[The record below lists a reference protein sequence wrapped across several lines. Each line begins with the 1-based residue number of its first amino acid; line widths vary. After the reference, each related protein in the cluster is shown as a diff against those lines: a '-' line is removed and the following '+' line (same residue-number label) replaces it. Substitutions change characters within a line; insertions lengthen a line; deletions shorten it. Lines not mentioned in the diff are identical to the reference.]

1 MKLLLISIQR
11 ILLAC
16 NLLEK
21 LQQFIMV
28 SL

>member
-11 ILLAC
+11 ILLVC
-16 NLLEK
+16 SLLGK
-21 LQQFIMV
+21 LQQYTMV

>member
-11 ILLAC
+11 ILLVC

-21 LQQFIMV
+21 LQRFTMV

>member
-11 ILLAC
+11 ILLVC

-21 LQQFIMV
+21 QQQFTMV